1 MGLAAA
7 TSIDRERTGL
17 GYLIGGRLLLAG
29 LSLGLAVAID
39 RMEGGSSHSG
49 IWGVYWTVIAAFVA
63 TIVSASM
70 VHRTAEPARFA
81 TLQVGIDVTIVT
93 ALVYFSGGGESF
105 FTFLYALVVLY
116 GALFLDRGGVA
127 LSCALAVGGY
137 GVVLFGTQLGLL
149 PGSATEESGRPL
161 ALLVAYWGFYA
172 GALVVLGMLANTLS
186 AELRATGAALD
197 RRTHDLRRLRDL
209 HLRTVESIG
218 SGLLTTDVAGRV
230 TSFNPEAERI
240 TGMEAAEASGRP
252 LEDVIPGAPA
262 VVAGEGREARD
273 DARGGR
279 GRLGYRNVRGED
291 LFLGL
296 AASGLNDEEGEQ
308 VGHVVIFQDVTGVVA
323 MEQDLRRS
331 ERLAAVGEMAARMA
345 HEIRNPLASISGSVQ
360 ILQAGPD
367 ASGRDPE
374 HGRLMGIVVREVD
387 RLNGLIS
394 DFLRYSRPSPTKPE
408 RVDLSSLVADVAE
421 MGRSQAGEGG
431 AEVALSLAD
440 HVHVVGDPS
449 QLEAI
454 VWNLWNNAIE
464 AMAQQTTP
472 RRLAVRLRRS
482 EAEAARV
489 QGPAQVPDP
498 TGRNEESGGLGPASN
513 ADWSAVLE
521 VEDTGPGLT
530 PEVQEQIFEPF
541 FTTKEDGTGLGL
553 STVQRLVEQ
562 HGGAITVT
570 SRPGEGTCFR
580 VTLAG
585 AEAA

>member
-7 TSIDRERTGL
+7 TSIDRDRRGL
-17 GYLIGGRLLLAG
+17 GYLIGGRLVLAG

-39 RMEGGSSHSG
+39 RMEGGSSQSG

-70 VHRTAEPARFA
+70 IHRTSNPARFA
-81 TLQVGIDVTIVT
+81 TAQVGIDVTIVT

-137 GVVLFGTQLGLL
+137 GLVLFGVELGLL
-149 PGSATEESGRPL
+149 PGSSSEDGGRPL

-209 HLRTVESIG
+209 HLRTVESIE
-218 SGLLTTDVAGRV
+218 SGLLTTDEAGRV

-240 TGMEAAEASGRP
+240 TGIGAAEAAGRA
-252 LEDVIPGAPA
+252 LDDVIPGASEI
-262 VVAGEGREARD
+262 VAASATGRWEDSGVGRARVP
-273 DARGGR
+273 
-279 GRLGYRNVRGED
+279 YRNVRGEE

-296 AASGLNDEEGEQ
+296 GASGLNDEEGQQ
-308 VGHVVIFQDVTGVVA
+308 VGHVVIFQDVTGVVG
-323 MEQDLRRS
+323 MEHELRRS

-360 ILQAGPD
+360 ILQSGPE
-367 ASGRDPE
+367 APGGDPE
-374 HGRLMGIVVREVD
+374 HARLMGIVVREVD
-387 RLNGLIS
+387 RLNVLIS

-408 RVDLSSLVADVAE
+408 RVDLSALVADVAE
-421 MGRSQAGEGG
+421 MAQSQTGEGA
-431 AEVALSLAD
+431 AETELALDDA
-440 HVHVVGDPS
+440 VCVIGDPS

-464 AMAQQTTP
+464 SMTDQSSE
-472 RRLAVRLRRS
+472 RRLTVRVYRS
-482 EAEAARV
+482 EDEAFRV
-489 QGPAQVPDP
+489 QSPPQVPDP
-498 TGRNEESGGLGPASN
+498 TGRNEDDGGIDPASR
-513 ADWSAVLE
+513 AGWSAVLE
-521 VEDTGPGLT
+521 VEDSGPGLT
-530 PEVQEQIFEPF
+530 PEVEEQIFEPF
-541 FTTKEDGTGLGL
+541 FTTKDDGTGLGL

-570 SRPGEGTCFR
+570 SRAGEGTCFR
-580 VTLAG
+580 VILAG
-585 AEAA
+585 AEAV